1 MTWRASAA
9 CWRLALGAGLVVLV
23 SVSVSGCAAWA
34 PAKPGANT
42 ASGAATGAATGANTN
57 IPTAE
62 TGTAAS
68 PLGVEIFIDAPSDLK
83 ALLEKYLD
91 VVRLGKL
98 PRDEVDDTEWLRLI
112 EAAPAQVRE
121 LLQTE
126 GYFAPQV
133 SLSREAQPQKDKAS
147 VVRLRVEAGPRA
159 RVMRVSL
166 EAEGELQQ
174 AAARNDAYAS
184 ATMAT
189 WRSSWAL
196 PVGQEFRNPAWAD
209 AKAAALARLRAAGF
223 ANAVWIGTAAE
234 VSTPGESPS
243 EAKGD
248 TESDTKRDT
257 NREAKA
263 TDVRLFLVVDSGP
276 LFRYGQLVIE
286 GMATQDAVTVQNLLA
301 TRKGS
306 PVTEALLLDFQDR
319 LVKSGLFESVTVTL
333 DTRTQQAEQAAIVV
347 RVKESPLQTYT
358 FGLGLSTN
366 TGPRASVEHIYR
378 RVFGYPAQSRNK
390 LELGKKRQAWNG
402 EISTHPLDALQRY
415 LLGGAI
421 ERLVSDDDNVLS
433 QRLRLGRAQDKQSVE
448 RLHFLEF
455 ERSRRV
461 TGSGQRDEARSLTLN
476 FHGSWRDLD
485 NIVLPTRGV
494 TLSVQVSAGQSG
506 GTGATSG
513 FYPRLYGRLTGYL
526 PLGQSWYGQ
535 ARVELGQVFL
545 RTNMVAPES
554 QKWRAGGDDSVRGY
568 AYRSLGPLAGDAVG
582 GGNSVFTASAE
593 VARPFLA
600 SMPSLWGAL
609 FVDTGNAAN
618 RFGQLDPVLGYGVGL
633 RWRSPV
639 GPLRLDYA
647 YGESTRKTRLHFS
660 IGIAF

>member
-9 CWRLALGAGLVVLV
+9 CWRLALGAAVLWL
-23 SVSVSGCAAWA
+23 VSGCAALA
-34 PAKPGANT
+34 PTEQAANR
-42 ASGAATGAATGANTN
+42 STGAATNT
-57 IPTAE
+57 PAADTTTAS
-62 TGTAAS
+62 G

-133 SLSREAQPQKDKAS
+133 SLSRDAQPQKDKAS

-159 RVMRVSL
+159 RVSRVTL
-166 EAEGELQQ
+166 EAQGELQEAASRNDSQ
-174 AAARNDAYAS
+174 AAATLAA
-184 ATMAT
+184 
-189 WRSSWAL
+189 WRSNWAL

-223 ANAVWIGTAAE
+223 ASAVWVGTGAE
-234 VSTPGESPS
+234 VSAPGES
-243 EAKGD
+243 A
-248 TESDTKRDT
+248 SDTKSDT
-257 NREAKA
+257 NRETKA

-276 LFRYGQLVIE
+276 LFRYGQLIIE
-286 GMATQDAVTVQNLLA
+286 GMATHDAVTVQNLLA
-301 TRKGS
+301 TNKGS
-306 PVTEALLLDFQDR
+306 AVTETLLLDFQDR

-333 DTRTQQAEQAAIVV
+333 DSDTKLAAQAAIVV
-347 RVKESPLQTYT
+347 RVKEAPLQTYT
-358 FGLGLSTN
+358 FGLGISTN

-378 RVFGYPAQSRNK
+378 RVFGYAAQSRNK
-390 LELGKKRQAWNG
+390 LELGNKRQAWNG
-402 EISTHPLDALQRY
+402 EISTHPQEALQRY

-421 ERLVSDDDNVLS
+421 ERLVSDDDTVLS
-433 QRLRLGRAQDKQSVE
+433 QRVRLGRAQDKQSVE
-448 RLHFLEF
+448 RLHFFEF
-455 ERSRRV
+455 ERSLRV
-461 TGSGQRDEARSLTLN
+461 TSSGQRNEARSITLN

-485 NIVLPTRGV
+485 SIVLPTRGV

-582 GGNSVFTASAE
+582 GGSSVFTASAE

-609 FVDTGNAAN
+609 FVDAGNAAN
-618 RFGQLDPVLGYGVGL
+618 RFGQLDPVVGYGVGL

-647 YGESTRKTRLHFS
+647 YGESTKKTRLHFS